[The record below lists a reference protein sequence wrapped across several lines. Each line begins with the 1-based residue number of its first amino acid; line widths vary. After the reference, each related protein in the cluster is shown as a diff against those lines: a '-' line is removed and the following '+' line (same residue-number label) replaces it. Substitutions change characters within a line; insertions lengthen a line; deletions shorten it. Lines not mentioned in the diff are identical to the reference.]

1 MNEQF
6 IKNLLEKLDNNVK
19 LIGVSKTRTKDEI
32 MLAHKLGIANFGENY
47 VQELVEKYNEND
59 MLIWHFIGR
68 IQTNKIK
75 DIVKRVDYIHGVSRV
90 KEVKEINKQ
99 SGKINKISNILIE
112 LNLIPND
119 LTHGGVKE
127 EDLEEL
133 INECLNCN
141 NICLKGLMVIGPN
154 SDNEKEIA
162 KVFAKGQEIFNIYK
176 SKIDSFTELSM
187 GMSDDYEI
195 ALKYGSTMLRIGS
208 KIFGPRNYN
217 K

>member
-6 IKNLLEKLDNNVK
+6 IKNLLGKLDNNVK

-32 MLAHKLGIANFGENY
+32 MLAHKLGITNFGENY

>member
-1 MNEQF
+1 
-6 IKNLLEKLDNNVK
+6 
-19 LIGVSKTRTKDEI
+19 
-32 MLAHKLGIANFGENY
+32 
-47 VQELVEKYNEND
+47 
-59 MLIWHFIGR
+59 
-68 IQTNKIK
+68 
-75 DIVKRVDYIHGVSRV
+75 
-90 KEVKEINKQ
+90 
-99 SGKINKISNILIE
+99 
-112 LNLIPND
+112 
-119 LTHGGVKE
+119 
-127 EDLEEL
+127 
-133 INECLNCN
+133 
-141 NICLKGLMVIGPN
+141 MVIGPN